1 MKKKIAIFFLCVVNA
16 WCVNTGWCKPYPIIT
31 RIDPVW
37 HSGTGNNQMWNFYI
51 TQGVIDVGNAAD
63 YVPKSTR
70 SEYVQLFQRAHATST
85 PGSGEA
91 IGVSTQGVFA
101 DGVSSLSDL
110 AMRLYRTNGIL
121 VTDIP
126 HGGAAPS
133 IYDCI
138 AYAYAPH
145 TGALLWSEVKTPGGC
160 LSFPPVNEW
169 CKITTPEILLDH
181 GQISLRNAEG
191 HSASSS
197 VDVQCIDQ
205 MAVSFKL
212 ITDDKYVYLDEG
224 KSEITL
230 DNKPLNT
237 QITLPAGQSTLSIKD
252 VLTGVT
258 SEGAHTGSS
267 VLVMM
272 PY

>member
-1 MKKKIAIFFLCVVNA
+1 MKKKIAIFFLCIVNA
-16 WCVNTGWCKPYPIIT
+16 WCANVGWCKPYPIIT
-31 RIDPVW
+31 SINPVLVTS
-37 HSGTGNNQMWNFYI
+37 SGVNEGWDYYI
-51 TQGVIDVGNAAD
+51 TQGVIDVGSTAD
-63 YVPKSTR
+63 YVPPTG
-70 SEYVQLFQRAHATST
+70 YTALFIREQHFGQASSA
-85 PGSGEA
+85 A
-91 IGVSTQGVFA
+91 AALAKAAYIYA
-101 DGVSSLSDL
+101 DGISSLSEL
-110 AMRLYRTNGIL
+110 AMKSYSGGGGGNA
-121 VTDIP
+121 VTKVY
-126 HGGAAPS
+126 HYGYAPS
-133 IYDCI
+133 KNDCI

-145 TGALLWSEVKTPGGC
+145 TGALLWDEVKTPGGC
-160 LSFPPVNEW
+160 LNIPPVNEW

-197 VDVQCIDQ
+197 VDVQCVDE

-230 DNKPLNT
+230 DNKPFNS
-237 QITLPAGQSTLSIKD
+237 QITLPAGKSTLSIKD

-258 SEGAHTGSS
+258 SEGVHTGSS